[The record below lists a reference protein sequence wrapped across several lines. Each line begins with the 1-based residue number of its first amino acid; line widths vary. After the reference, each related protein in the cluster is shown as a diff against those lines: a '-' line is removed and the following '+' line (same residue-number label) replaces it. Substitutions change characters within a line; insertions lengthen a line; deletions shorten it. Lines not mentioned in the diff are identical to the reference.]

1 MSATAVKFAA
11 QEAPKAQPT
20 PYFHDERGLT
30 LLQGDALDLLSTMES
45 AQFDLI
51 FADPP
56 YFLSNNG
63 ITCQNGRMVSVNKGE
78 WDRSKGPLENHEFNL
93 RWLRECQRLLKPNG
107 SMWVTGTQHVIFSI
121 GFAMQVLGFKMLND
135 IAWFKVN
142 PPPNLSCRYFTH
154 STETILWAARD
165 QRARHTFNYQVMKE
179 MNGGKQMK
187 SMWSI
192 QAPRK
197 REKQLGSHPTQKPLE
212 LLERILLA
220 TTNPGDLVLD
230 PFCGS
235 GTTGVAAASLSR
247 RFVGIDIDPVYLEL
261 SSKRLSDAEAAPLAP
276 ATDEAP
282 AAALAAPVT

>member
-1 MSATAVKFAA
+1 MTAHAIKFAQDAPNEAA
-11 QEAPKAQPT
+11 QDASKAELQP
-20 PYFHDERGLT
+20 YHHDTRGLT
-30 LLQGDALDLLSTMES
+30 LWQGDSLELLSTMES

-63 ITCQNGRMVSVNKGE
+63 VTCQSGRMVSVNKGD
-78 WDRSKGPLENHEFNL
+78 WDRSRGPLENHEFNM

-107 SMWVTGTQHVIFSI
+107 SIWVTGTQHVIFSI

-165 QRARHTFNYQVMKE
+165 QRARHTFNYDVMKE

-220 TTNPGDLVLD
+220 ATNPGDLVLD

-235 GTTGVAAASLSR
+235 GTTGVAAASLKR
-247 RFVGIDIDPVYLEL
+247 RFVGIDINADYLDL
-261 SSKRLSDAEAAPLAP
+261 SKRRIAETASQL
-276 ATDEAP
+276 TLDP
-282 AAALAAPVT
+282 AAVQTA